1 MSVVLVFAIFLAL
14 MFAGMPVVYSLGF
27 VSLMFIGLV
36 YQLPLSIIVERMIFG
51 VNEFTFLAVPFF
63 ILAGNLMTVAGI
75 TQQLVTLSTALVGRT
90 RGGLSHTTVVSCM
103 IMSGMTGSDL
113 ADASATGS
121 LLLPAMRRAGY
132 PKSYGA
138 AIVAAAATAGPIIP
152 PSIAFVIYGLLT
164 NTSVAALFVAGAIPG
179 AVLGLYLIL
188 TGYLIARIRGFP
200 KGSPV
205 SAGEAVRAFGSALPA
220 LIAPVIILGGIF
232 TGVFTPTEAAAVA
245 VVYVMLVGK
254 FVYRALSVAAART
267 VVIESL
273 KTSGAVMF
281 IVAMSATFSWVVAL
295 EQLGPK
301 VTELMTS
308 LTSSPVVFLMLANIL
323 FLILGCVME
332 SIPIMLIF
340 VPILFPAAKAYGI
353 DPVHFGVVV
362 TLNLTIGLSTPPFGL
377 TMFLVCRMAGISMGE
392 YVREYWPF
400 CIALVACLFTIT
412 LFPELVLFLPR
423 LMLGR

>member
-1 MSVVLVFAIFLAL
+1 MSVVLVFVLFLGL
-14 MFAGMPVVYSLGF
+14 MFAGAPVAYSLGF
-27 VSLMFIGLV
+27 VSLMFVVFV
-36 YQLPLSIIVERMIFG
+36 YELPISIVVERMIFG

-63 ILAGNLMTVAGI
+63 ILAGNLMTVGGI
-75 TQQLVTLSTALVGRT
+75 TKQLVTLSTALVGRT

-121 LLLPAMRRAGY
+121 LLLPAMRQAGY

-164 NTSVAALFVAGAIPG
+164 NTSVAALFVGGAIPG
-179 AVLGLYLIL
+179 LVLGLYLLI
-188 TGYLIARIRGFP
+188 TGSLIARMRGFP
-200 KGSPV
+200 KGPPV
-205 SAGEAVRAFGSALPA
+205 SLRETSQAFVIALPA
-220 LIAPVIILGGIF
+220 LTAPVIILGGIF
-232 TGVFTPTEAAAVA
+232 SGVFTPTEAAAVA
-245 VVYVMLVGK
+245 VAYVLLIGM
-254 FVYRALSVAAART
+254 FVYRALSLPMVRQ
-267 VVIESL
+267 VVIDSL
-273 KTSGAVMF
+273 KMSGAVMF

-295 EQLGPK
+295 QQLGPK
-301 VTELMTS
+301 MTDVMTS
-308 LTSSPVVFLMLANIL
+308 LTSSPVVFLMLVNVL
-323 FLILGCVME
+323 FLILGCIME

-340 VPILFPAAKAYGI
+340 VPILFPTVKAYGI

-377 TMFLVCRMAGISMGE
+377 TMFLVCRMAKIGMAE
-392 YVREYWPF
+392 YVKEYWPF
-400 CIALVACLFTIT
+400 CIALVACLVTIT
-412 LFPELVLFLPR
+412 LFPWLVLFLPH

>member
-1 MSVVLVFAIFLAL
+1 VSVVLVFALFLAL
-14 MFAGMPVVYSLGF
+14 MFAGTPVAYSLGF
-27 VSLMFIGLV
+27 VSLMFVAFV
-36 YQLPLSIIVERMIFG
+36 YDLPISIVVERMIFG

-75 TQQLVTLSTALVGRT
+75 TKQLVTLSSALVGRT

-179 AVLGLYLIL
+179 VLLGLYLLIA
-188 TGYLIARIRGFP
+188 GYLIARIRGFP
-200 KGSPV
+200 MSPPV
-205 SAGEAVRAFGSALPA
+205 SLRETSRAFVTALPA
-220 LIAPVIILGGIF
+220 LTAPVIILGGIF
-232 TGVFTPTEAAAVA
+232 SGVFTPTEAAAVA
-245 VVYVMLVGK
+245 VLYVLLIGM
-254 FVYRALSVAAART
+254 FVYRKLRAPAVGR
-267 VVIESL
+267 VVLESL

-281 IVAMSATFSWVVAL
+281 IVALSATFSWVVAL
-295 EQLGPK
+295 QQLGPK
-301 VTELMTS
+301 MTELMTS
-308 LTSSPVVFLMLANIL
+308 LTSSPVVFLLCVNIL
-323 FLILGCVME
+323 LLILGCVME

-340 VPILFPAAKAYGI
+340 VPILFPTVKAYGI

-377 TMFLVCRMAGISMGE
+377 TMFLMCRMAGISMAE
-392 YVREYWPF
+392 YIREYWPL
-400 CIALVACLFTIT
+400 CIALVACLFTISF
-412 LFPELVLFLPR
+412 FPSLVLFLPH
-423 LMLGR
+423 LVLGR